1 MQESFWQQDWFIWGA
16 ILIIGFPFLTLILG
30 EIIYRAKGKD
40 KLIVST
46 LRIVRNL
53 IFPSLALFI
62 LLNKILGLSQDTTPM
77 RLVQT
82 ALWLFTIHG
91 SLTVVNELLFN
102 QAKADSWQANVPR
115 LFRDLSRVF
124 LILCGLALVLSVV
137 WGADLG
143 GVVAALGIGSIV
155 IGLALQDTL
164 GNLFSGIALLFERPF
179 EESDWVEVDGI
190 TGKVIEINWRSVH
203 LLTRELEMVVIPNAV
218 LASATI
224 RNYRRPQKLHVE
236 VVEVGFSYNDP
247 PNKVKRVMKETAL
260 STKGVMERPE
270 PVIQTISYDDSSIGY
285 KVRLYL
291 ADYDRVTQIRDEFVT
306 RVWYAAE
313 RHNLNIP
320 FPIRTV
326 FHNPPTKTNSAAII
340 DGYVQKMRDL
350 PSFVSVNEEVLL
362 ELAHAA
368 SDRFFGEGEKV
379 IVQGKHS
386 EEFYAVVEGKAEV
399 TMKQDNSATEQEVAL
414 LSVGDFFGESALS
427 GQGISSVTVTAL
439 SDLELLVLPIEDLQ
453 TALEQ
458 STRLRQEIGA
468 VMESRRRAIARVLKP
483 QNTSQNRG
491 MISDNGKYSN
501 S

>member
-1 MQESFWQQDWFIWGA
+1 MQDSFWQQDWFIWGA
-16 ILIIGFPFLTLILG
+16 ILIIAFPFLTLILG

-40 KLIVST
+40 QLLVAT

-53 IFPSLALFI
+53 ILPSLALFI

-91 SLTVVNELLFN
+91 SLTVVNGLLFN
-102 QAKADSWQANVPR
+102 QAKADSWQASVPR

-124 LILCGLALVLSVV
+124 LILCGVALVLSVV

-143 GVVAALGIGSIV
+143 GVIAALGVGSIV

-179 EESDWVEVDGI
+179 EEGDWVEVDDVK
-190 TGKVIEINWRSVH
+190 GKIIEINWRSVH
-203 LLTRELEMVVIPNAV
+203 LLTRELEMMVIPNAV
-218 LASATI
+218 LAGATI

-260 STKGVMERPE
+260 STKGVLDRPE

-291 ADYDRVTQIRDEFVT
+291 SDYDKVPQIRDEFVT

-313 RHNLNIP
+313 RNNLNIP

-326 FHNPPTKTNSAAII
+326 YHNPPTKINSAGII
-340 DGYVQKMRDL
+340 DGYMEKMRNL
-350 PSFVSVNEEVLL
+350 PSFVSVSDEVLAQ
-362 ELAHAA
+362 LAQSA
-368 SDRFFGEGEKV
+368 SDRFFGKGEKAM
-379 IVQGKHS
+379 VQGKHS
-386 EEFYAVVEGKAEV
+386 EEFFGIIRGTAEV
-399 TMKQDNSATEQEVAL
+399 TIRPENSAREQEIAL

-427 GQGISSVTVTAL
+427 GKGISSVTVTAL
-439 SDLELLVLPIEDLQ
+439 SDLELLVIPIEDLQ
-453 TALEQ
+453 KALEE

-468 VMESRRRAIARVLKP
+468 VMESRRKAIAIILK
-483 QNTSQNRG
+483 SQNKSLSNG
-491 MISDNGKYSN
+491 NGKYSN